1 MTFNC
6 RSYIDALS
14 AMFNEC
20 IARHGLVPQKCS
32 LAPSWRYGARPH
44 KVLLDGVGRLSS
56 YLPASD
62 S

>member
-1 MTFNC
+1 MTLSC

-20 IARHGLVPQKCS
+20 IARHGFVPQKCS
-32 LAPSWRYGARPH
+32 RAPSCRYGARRRRVSL
-44 KVLLDGVGRLSS
+44 KGWERLSS

>member
-1 MTFNC
+1 MTFSC

-14 AMFNEC
+14 ATFNEC

-32 LAPSWRYGARPH
+32 LAPSWRYGATRR
-44 KVLLDGVGRLSS
+44 KVSLQGWARLSS